1 MSSDF
6 HTSDS
11 TDQSRALQ
19 VCHRCATPA
28 HSKCYRA
35 AVTSEI
41 DHFDK
46 VGGKKKVNKYKET
59 EEGEQK
65 VSSCKKN
72 CLEISVFSL
81 GEF

>member
-46 VGGKKKVNKYKET
+46 VGGKKKGK
-59 EEGEQK
+59 
-65 VSSCKKN
+65 
-72 CLEISVFSL
+72 
-81 GEF
+81 